1 MREMTSVNRFI
12 QFNNETIDTKL
23 LHQMELLAGALADA
37 PYLKVTTR
45 KLIELRPSES
55 AMSISV
61 FWRHR
66 TKRIERYGYLSDIY
80 LMAAGFWRHFDLQ
93 AWREFKKTNSVL
105 PSLREQLL
113 LCAEEFRL
121 SEFIKAARP
130 GTIAAF
136 ETREAVYTEYHED
149 QSKQNLKKDF
159 RADLLINAA
168 YLQLRGK
175 DVDVGEKLSGLSFIW
190 TELFDAKST
199 TDSARIV
206 NRIMDRVEF
215 LLESDA
221 LHTYYT
227 FGEAIEKVPPFHYH
241 EGIRAERAEEP
252 EEIETIEEWF
262 EAWHRETELTDTPA
276 MEFELERGDSQLAE
290 GGREEEGASE
300 VQQTAKGD
308 STGEHKED
316 SDAEDRQMDSKPKK
330 AEGKFGSANDQV
342 VYHESRLQASGDHR
356 LAIENWRRKQ
366 APYVRAL
373 LKELKK
379 RITQRQEGIRSNLNA
394 GRLSKKL
401 VPLAIEERPKPFY
414 RKTAPSKELDAVF
427 CLLIDGS
434 ASMLDKLEETK
445 QAVLLFHDVLRGLN
459 VPHEIVLFYEDA
471 YEARDAEQPNYFEW
485 MHKFEDRNKDHA
497 ETIASFDAHEDNR
510 DGFAIR
516 WMSNRLKRRIE
527 KHRFLLVFSDGEPSA
542 YNYAENGVVDT
553 ANAVAEAKKQGIE
566 VLHLFL
572 SSDSISEDQAAFY
585 RMMYGNKSVSA
596 DSLEQ
601 FVEQTMRLLKRSLHL
616 VIESR

>member
-1 MREMTSVNRFI
+1 MTSVNRFI

-45 KLIELRPSES
+45 KLVEFRPTES
-55 AMSISV
+55 ALSVSV

-66 TKRIERYGYLSDIY
+66 TKRIERHGYLSDIY
-80 LMAAGFWRHFDLQ
+80 LMSAGFWRYFDLN
-93 AWREFKKTNSVL
+93 AWHDVKKTKTPL

-121 SEFIKAARP
+121 SEQVKADRP
-130 GTIAAF
+130 GTAEAF
-136 ETREAVYTEYHED
+136 HTREATYTEYHEN
-149 QSKQNLKKDF
+149 QAEQNRKKGF
-159 RADLLINAA
+159 RADQLLNAA
-168 YLQLRGK
+168 YLRLRGI
-175 DVDVGEKLSGLSFIW
+175 DVEIGELSQALTTFW

-199 TDSARIV
+199 RDSV
-206 NRIMDRVEF
+206 NVVNKMMDRAEYLIEV
-215 LLESDA
+215 DA
-221 LHTYYT
+221 LHSYYT
-227 FGEAIEKVPPFHYH
+227 FGESLEKMPPFRYH
-241 EGIRAERAEEP
+241 EGIESEEVEEAED
-252 EEIETIEEWF
+252 IETIEEWF
-262 EAWHRETELTDTPA
+262 GAWHRETETSDAPA
-276 MEFELERGDSQLAE
+276 MEFELEQGDSQLAE
-290 GGREEEGASE
+290 GGREEEGTGE
-300 VQQTAKGD
+300 VQQTAKGN
-308 STGEHKED
+308 SAGEHKED
-316 SDAEDRQMDSKPKK
+316 NNEDDRQMDSELKN

-342 VYHESRLQASGDHR
+342 VYHESRMPLTGDHR
-356 LAIENWRRKQ
+356 LDIEEWRRKQ
-366 APYVRAL
+366 APYVQAL

-379 RITQRQEGIRSNLNA
+379 RMTQRQIGIRQNLNA
-394 GRLSKKL
+394 GRLSKNL

-471 YEARDAEQPNYFEW
+471 YEASDAEQPNYFEW

-497 ETIASFDAHEDNR
+497 QAIASLDAHEDNR

-516 WMSNRLKRRIE
+516 WMSRRLRNRTE

-553 ANAVAEAKKQGIE
+553 ANAVAEAKKSGIE

-572 SSDSISEDQAAFY
+572 SSEAISEDQAAFY

-616 VIESR
+616 VIQSES

>member
-1 MREMTSVNRFI
+1 MMASLNRFI

-23 LHQMELLAGALADA
+23 LHQMEMLAGALADA

-45 KLIELRPSES
+45 KLVELRPSES

-66 TKRIERYGYLSDIY
+66 SKQVERNGYLSDIY
-80 LMAAGFWRHFDLQ
+80 LMAGGFWRDFNVA
-93 AWREFKKTNSVL
+93 AWRQFKNNKTIL
-105 PSLREQLL
+105 PNLREQLL

-121 SEFIKAARP
+121 SEKIKAARP
-130 GTIAAF
+130 GTVAAF
-136 ETREAVYTEYHED
+136 DTRETVYTEYHED
-149 QSKQNLKKDF
+149 QSKQNLKKGF
-159 RADLLINAA
+159 KADLLINAA
-168 YLQLRGK
+168 YLRLRN
-175 DVDVGEKLSGLSFIW
+175 VEVETNVLSQALSLIW
-190 TELFDAKST
+190 TELFDAKT
-199 TDSARIV
+199 TMDSVSVV
-206 NRIMDRVEF
+206 NRIMDRAEYM
-215 LLESDA
+215 LETDA
-221 LHTYYT
+221 IHTYYT
-227 FGEAIEKVPPFHYH
+227 FGEALEKVPPFHYH
-241 EGIRAERAEEP
+241 EGIESERAEEP

-262 EAWHRETELTDTPA
+262 ESWHRETEMSEAPA

-290 GGREEEGASE
+290 DGREEEGAGDVE
-300 VQQTAKGD
+300 QTAKGD
-308 STGEHKED
+308 SSGEHLED
-316 SDAEDRQMDSKPKK
+316 SDAEDRQMTSKPKK
-330 AEGKFGSANDQV
+330 AEGQFGSANDQV
-342 VYHESRLQASGDHR
+342 VYHESRLQADGDHR
-356 LAIENWRRKQ
+356 LAIEGWRKKQ

-379 RITQRQEGIRSNLNA
+379 RMTQRQEGVRSNLNA

-471 YEARDAEQPNYFEW
+471 YEASDTEQPNYFEW
-485 MHKFEDRNKDHA
+485 MHKFEDRGIDHA
-497 ETIASFDAHEDNR
+497 KEIAAFEAHEDNR

-516 WMSNRLKRRIE
+516 WMNNRLKRRTE

-572 SSDSISEDQAAFY
+572 SSESISEEQAAFY
-585 RMMYGNKSVSA
+585 QMMYGNKSVSA

-601 FVEQTMRLLKRSLHL
+601 FVEQTLRLLKRSLHL
-616 VIESR
+616 VIQAG

>member
-1 MREMTSVNRFI
+1 MMTSVNRFI

-23 LHQMELLAGALADA
+23 LHQMELLAAALADA

-45 KLIELRPSES
+45 KLIELRPSELAIS
-55 AMSISV
+55 MSV

-66 TKRIERYGYLSDIY
+66 TKRIERNGYLSDIY
-80 LMAAGFWRHFDLQ
+80 LLAAGFWREFDLT
-93 AWREFKKTNSVL
+93 AWREFKKSKTTL

-121 SEFIKAARP
+121 SEQIKAARP
-130 GTIAAF
+130 GTVTAF
-136 ETREAVYTEYHED
+136 QTREVVYTEYHEN
-149 QSKQNLKKDF
+149 QSEQNLKKGF
-159 RADLLINAA
+159 KSDLFINAA
-168 YLQLRGK
+168 YLRLRG
-175 DVDVGEKLSGLSFIW
+175 VEIDVGELTGALSLIW

-199 TDSARIV
+199 MDSVRIV
-206 NRIMDRVEF
+206 NRMMDRAEF
-215 LLESDA
+215 VLESDA

-227 FGEAIEKVPPFHYH
+227 FGEALEKIPPFHYH
-241 EGIRAERAEEP
+241 EGIEAEEAEEP

-262 EAWHRETELTDTPA
+262 GAWHRETEISDAPA
-276 MEFELERGDSQLAE
+276 MEFELESGDSQIAD
-290 GGREEEGASE
+290 GGREEAGASE
-300 VQQTAKGD
+300 VEQTAKGD
-308 STGEHKED
+308 SSGEHLED
-316 SDAEDRQMDSKPKK
+316 SDKDDRQMKSEPKK

-342 VYHESRLQASGDHR
+342 VYHESRLKAVGDHR
-356 LAIENWRRKQ
+356 LDIENWRRKQ
-366 APYVRAL
+366 APHVRAL

-379 RITQRQEGIRSNLNA
+379 RMTQRQEGIRTNLNA

-471 YEARDAEQPNYFEW
+471 YEASDAEQPNYFEW

-497 ETIASFDAHEDNR
+497 ETIASLDAHEDNR

-516 WMSNRLKRRIE
+516 WMNNRLKRRPE

-553 ANAVAEAKKQGIE
+553 ANAVSEAKKMGIE

-572 SSDSISEDQAAFY
+572 SSESISEDQAAFY

-601 FVEQTMRLLKRSLHL
+601 FVEQTLRLLKRSLHL
-616 VIESR
+616 VIQAG

>member
-1 MREMTSVNRFI
+1 MASVNRFI
-12 QFNNETIDTKL
+12 QFNNETIDTKM

-45 KLIELRPSES
+45 KLVELRPSES
-55 AMSISV
+55 ALSISV

-66 TKRIERYGYLSDIY
+66 TKRIERNGYLSDIY
-80 LMAAGFWRHFDLQ
+80 LMAAGFWRDFDLS
-93 AWREFKKTNSVL
+93 AWRNFKKSDAPL

-121 SEFIKAARP
+121 SEQIKRARP
-130 GTIAAF
+130 GTAAAF
-136 ETREAVYTEYHED
+136 DTREAVYSEFHED
-149 QSKQNLKKDF
+149 QFKQNHKKGFKSDV
-159 RADLLINAA
+159 LINAA
-168 YLQLRGK
+168 YLRLRGI
-175 DVDVGEKLSGLSFIW
+175 DVDMGENFHSLFFIW
-190 TELFDAKST
+190 TDLFDAKST
-199 TDSARIV
+199 MDSVRV
-206 NRIMDRVEF
+206 VERVMDRAEF
-215 LLESDA
+215 LLDADA
-221 LHTYYT
+221 LHGYYT
-227 FGEAIEKVPPFHYH
+227 FGESAEKAPPFRYH
-241 EGIRAERAEEP
+241 EGIEAEESDEP

-262 EAWHRETELTDTPA
+262 QSWHRETEMSEAPA

-290 GGREEEGASE
+290 GGREEEGAGD

-308 STGEHKED
+308 SSGEHLED
-316 SDAEDRQMDSKPKK
+316 SDAEDRQMESQPKG

-342 VYHESRLQASGDHR
+342 VFHESRLRVQGDHR
-356 LAIENWRRKQ
+356 LDIEAWRKKQ

-379 RITQRQEGIRSNLNA
+379 RMTQRQEGIRLNLNA

-434 ASMLDKLEETK
+434 ASMLDKLDETK

-471 YEARDAEQPNYFEW
+471 YEASDAEQPNYFEW

-497 ETIASFDAHEDNR
+497 QEIASLDAHEDNR

-516 WMSNRLKRRIE
+516 WMNSRLKRRTE

-572 SSDSISEDQAAFY
+572 SSDSITEEQAAFY

-601 FVEQTMRLLKRSLHL
+601 FVEQTLRLLKRSLHL
-616 VIESR
+616 VIQSG

>member
-1 MREMTSVNRFI
+1 MASVNRFI
-12 QFNNETIDTKL
+12 QFNNETIDTKM

-45 KLIELRPSES
+45 KLVELRPSES
-55 AMSISV
+55 AISVSV

-66 TKRIERYGYLSDIY
+66 TKLVERNGYLSDIY
-80 LMAAGFWRHFDLQ
+80 LMAAGYWRDFSL
-93 AWREFKKTNSVL
+93 AEWRRFKQVDTAL

-121 SEFIKAARP
+121 SEKIKAARP
-130 GTIAAF
+130 GTVAAF
-136 ETREAVYTEYHED
+136 DTREAVYTQYHED
-149 QSKQNLKKDF
+149 QFQQNLKKGF
-159 RADLLINAA
+159 TSDLLVNAA
-168 YLQLRGK
+168 YLSLRGVE
-175 DVDVGEKLSGLSFIW
+175 VDAGERFNALAFIW
-190 TELFDAKST
+190 TELFDART
-199 TDSARIV
+199 TMDSV
-206 NRIMDRVEF
+206 KVVDRIMDHAEF

-227 FGEAIEKVPPFHYH
+227 FGETADKAPPFHYH
-241 EGIRAERAEEP
+241 EGIEAEESDEP

-262 EAWHRETELTDTPA
+262 QAWHRETEKSEAPA

-290 GGREEEGASE
+290 GGREEEGTAD

-308 STGEHKED
+308 SSGEHLED
-316 SDAEDRQMDSKPKK
+316 SDAEDRQMESKPKK
-330 AEGKFGSANDQV
+330 AEGRFGSANDQV
-342 VYHESRLQASGDHR
+342 VYHESRLLAEGDHR
-356 LAIENWRRKQ
+356 LQIDAWRKKQ

-379 RITQRQEGIRSNLNA
+379 RMTQRQEGVRSNLNA

-401 VPLAIEERPKPFY
+401 MPLVIEERPKPFY

-434 ASMLDKLEETK
+434 ASMIDKLDETK

-471 YEARDAEQPNYFEW
+471 YEASDAEQPNYFQW
-485 MHKFEDRNKDHA
+485 MHKFEDRGRDHA
-497 ETIASFDAHEDNR
+497 QEIASLHAHEDNR

-516 WMSNRLKRRIE
+516 WMNSRLKRRSE

-553 ANAVAEAKKQGIE
+553 ANAVSEAKKQGIE

-572 SSDSISEDQAAFY
+572 SGDSITEEQAAFY

-601 FVEQTMRLLKRSLHL
+601 FVEQTLRLLKRSLHL
-616 VIESR
+616 VIQAG

>member
-1 MREMTSVNRFI
+1 MASVNRFI
-12 QFNNETIDTKL
+12 QFNNETIDTKM

-45 KLIELRPSES
+45 KLVELRPSES

-66 TKRIERYGYLSDIY
+66 TKRIERNGYLSDIY
-80 LMAAGFWRHFDLQ
+80 LMAAGYWRDFNLT
-93 AWREFKKTNSVL
+93 AWRQFKKVDTAL

-121 SEFIKAARP
+121 SEQIKAARP
-130 GTIAAF
+130 GTVAAF
-136 ETREAVYTEYHED
+136 DTREAVYTEYHED
-149 QSKQNLKKDF
+149 QFRQNLKKGFKSDV
-159 RADLLINAA
+159 LINAA
-168 YLQLRGK
+168 YLRLRGIE
-175 DVDVGEKLSGLSFIW
+175 VDAGERFNALSFIW
-190 TELFDAKST
+190 TDLFDAKT
-199 TDSARIV
+199 TMDSIKV
-206 NRIMDRVEF
+206 VDRIMDRAEF
-215 LLESDA
+215 VLDADA

-227 FGEAIEKVPPFHYH
+227 FGETADKAPPFHYH
-241 EGIRAERAEEP
+241 EGIEAEEAEEP

-262 EAWHRETELTDTPA
+262 QSWHRETEMSEAPA

-290 GGREEEGASE
+290 GGREEEGAGE

-308 STGEHKED
+308 SSGEHLED
-316 SDAEDRQMDSKPKK
+316 SDAEDRQMASQPKK
-330 AEGKFGSANDQV
+330 AEGQFGSANDQV
-342 VYHESRLQASGDHR
+342 VYHEARLQAEGDHR
-356 LAIENWRRKQ
+356 LEIEDWRRKQ

-379 RITQRQEGIRSNLNA
+379 RMTQRQEGVRSNLNA

-401 VPLAIEERPKPFY
+401 MPLVIEERPKPFY

-434 ASMLDKLEETK
+434 ASMLDKLDETK

-471 YEARDAEQPNYFEW
+471 YEASDAEQPNYFEW
-485 MHKFEDRNKDHA
+485 MHKFEDRGKDHA
-497 ETIASFDAHEDNR
+497 QEIASLDAHEDNR

-516 WMSNRLKRRIE
+516 WMNNRLKRRTE

-553 ANAVAEAKKQGIE
+553 ANAVSEAKKHGIE

-572 SSDSISEDQAAFY
+572 SGESITEEQAAFY

-601 FVEQTMRLLKRSLHL
+601 FVEQTLRLLKRSLHL
-616 VIESR
+616 VIQAG